1 MRFVELFLPLRE
13 KELTFVMNWCVI
25 IPTYNNG
32 RTLEKLLNDVLK
44 VTADIIVV
52 NDGSVDETAEILAR
66 YKQLTVIQYALNK
79 GKGYAIRRGFERAL
93 ADGYTHAVTIDSDGQ
108 HYPTDILSFVTKAE
122 EHPDAIIVGSRTLPH
137 EKMTRGS
144 SFANKFSN
152 FWFRFISGES
162 LPDTQSGFRLY
173 PLELVG
179 PVRFYTN
186 KYEFEIEVLVR
197 SAWRGV
203 KLMNIP
209 IGVYYPG
216 KDERISHFRPF
227 RDFMRISLLN
237 AILVLVAVFYAK
249 PFSFVRYLRKENIK
263 DFLKRNIQQTGDSIE
278 KVTFSVMLGVFMG
291 IVPIWGYQLITAIA
305 LAYLLKLNKFIVI
318 VAANISIPP
327 MIPLIL
333 YFSYVTGGWILSSD
347 KHTAFSSDISFA
359 WVRDNLFQY
368 IIGSIVLA
376 VIAAAIFGLLTFI
389 LLRIFRRKPVLIE

>member
-1 MRFVELFLPLRE
+1 
-13 KELTFVMNWCVI
+13 MNWCVI

-52 NDGSVDETAEILAR
+52 NDGSVDETAAILAR
-66 YKQLTVIQYALNK
+66 YNQIAVIQYPLNK
-79 GKGYAIRRGFERAL
+79 GKGYALRKGFERAI
-93 ADGYTHAVTIDSDGQ
+93 ADGFTHAVTIDSDGQ
-108 HYPTDILSFVTKAE
+108 HYPADILSFVSKAE
-122 EHPDAIIVGSRTLPH
+122 EFPEAIIVGTRTLPH
-137 EKMTRGS
+137 DRMSKGS
-144 SFANKFSN
+144 SFANRFSN

-173 PLELVG
+173 PLA
-179 PVRFYTN
+179 PIRPIRFYTY

-209 IGVYYPG
+209 IGVHYPG
-216 KDERISHFRPF
+216 KDERVSHFRPF

-237 AILVLVAVFYAK
+237 AILVLVALFYAK
-249 PFSFVRYLRKENIK
+249 PFSFVRYLRKENVR
-263 DFLKRNIQQTGDSIE
+263 DFLKRNVLQTGDSVE

-333 YFSYVTGGWILSSD
+333 YLSYVTGGWILSSD
-347 KHTAFSSDISFA
+347 KHTVFSSEISLA

-368 IIGSIVLA
+368 IIGSITFA
-376 VIAAAIFGLLTFI
+376 VIVAVIFGILTFI
-389 LLRIFRRKPVLIE
+389 LLRIFRRKPLLIE